1 MPIMERAFGDRRKT
15 ASCDSTP
22 VDLTLP
28 PERPSI
34 TEFISWHMGTIG
46 NTPSK
51 ISSNMTWSIL
61 NRNTVMETRYSYIA
75 PKSRVIELVLDAPI
89 TGSTTG
95 TGSIEDIE
103 FGEWDLD

>member
-1 MPIMERAFGDRRKT
+1 
-15 ASCDSTP
+15 
-22 VDLTLP
+22 
-28 PERPSI
+28 
-34 TEFISWHMGTIG
+34 
-46 NTPSK
+46 
-51 ISSNMTWSIL
+51 
-61 NRNTVMETRYSYIA
+61 METRYSYIA